1 MMNANTK
8 TESSKFCQTQTI
20 QQQKLTVGGQVRH
33 RVAND
38 TNTNHHLEKE
48 IRLTGSDVRFPDVL
62 NVTIQLGLVP
72 SRVQHI
78 LDQSEHFVFDN

>member
-1 MMNANTK
+1 MPISKQSRANFAK
-8 TESSKFCQTQTI
+8 PKQYNNK
-20 QQQKLTVGGQVRH
+20 KLTVGGQVRH